1 MATLTHLP
9 HVLNVQAGAN
19 KWDPV
24 NNAVYEVYFTLPDG
38 IKAEFAA
45 DEAILT
51 EQVIS
56 VSGLNGLDK
65 TTGEG
70 KQTFL
75 GASVSFQEPVIND
88 TFIEFTIEFNLNLRN
103 KTDNFVHKLFR
114 AWEQLNYNLA
124 DVTRTL
130 KSQYCSDSFRVSEAN
145 RDGSIHRSF
154 ALHHVL
160 LCEVNGADTLDYTNN
175 EARKLSCRFRADYW
189 EEVFAGG
196 TDVTK

>member
-1 MATLTHLP
+1 MP

-65 TTGEG
+65 TTGQG

-124 DVTRTL
+124 DGTRTL

-145 RDGSIHRSF
+145 LWVNRMIGDQRGDAGKFTHTVMTFRS
-154 ALHHVL
+154 AAEPLRPSGL
-160 LCEVNGADTLDYTNN
+160 LGPVRIET
-175 EARKLSCRFRADYW
+175 RK
-189 EEVFAGG
+189 
-196 TDVTK
+196 